1 MTLTFN
7 LFLNKVAQNN
17 ANVVSLLNNPIMS
30 TLQQQ
35 PKSDYAQSTVNS
47 LFAAAYRNR
56 VSQRETLPKN
66 APDYVLASNTVANS
80 NEWKVIHASP
90 PAVKSVDIT
99 KEYSKRYRPI
109 LPKENKAPKEVEQ
122 VNISKDPITKAS
134 DEYTDTYDT
143 VADLEQDDDTMN
155 NAVLGSP
162 DQDDEE
168 SARNYKR
175 ARKNYKDLKRLT
187 DRKDKEVSDNYY
199 NLFGT
204 VSDNKVEEKNM
215 DKNSH
220 RHEAVPQE
228 SRLDLG
234 NLYS

>member
-1 MTLTFN
+1 
-7 LFLNKVAQNN
+7 
-17 ANVVSLLNNPIMS
+17 MS
-30 TLQQQ
+30 TLQHQS
-35 PKSDYAQSTVNS
+35 KFDYAQSTVNP

-109 LPKENKAPKEVEQ
+109 LPKENKAQKEVEQ
-122 VNISKDPITKAS
+122 VNVRKDSVPIAS
-134 DEYTDTYDT
+134 DAYMDTYDT
-143 VADLEQDDDTMN
+143 VADIEQDDDAMN
-155 NAVLGSP
+155 NAVLRSP

-168 SARNYKR
+168 SNHTYKR
-175 ARKNYKDLKRLT
+175 VRKNYKDLKRLS
-187 DRKDKEVSDNYY
+187 DRRDKEVSDNYY

-204 VSDNKVEEKNM
+204 VSVNEVEEKGM

-234 NLYS
+234 NLYFIKIVGRID